1 MPAGAPRRPL
11 PPAAPAAG
19 RRDAGPASVMTPAIA
34 ARARQLAAH
43 AGHRRAIAEFR
54 ARRAADQQARINAL
68 LLEAIAALAGLTGA
82 QQPATAPPPAVPRGP
97 IQTAPRGHLPATGR
111 AQIVASTLAGL
122 ELGAWDRRILRWLAG
137 WDTSTTLTIASW
149 ITRSRAATANQEPQ
163 P

>member
-1 MPAGAPRRPL
+1 MPAGASRRPL

-19 RRDAGPASVMTPAIA
+19 RRDAGPTSVMTPAIA

-68 LLEAIAALAGLTGA
+68 LLEAIAALASLTGA

-97 IQTAPRGHLPATGR
+97 VQTAPRGHLPATGQ
-111 AQIVASTLAGL
+111 AQILASALAGL

-137 WDTSTTLTIASW
+137 WDTSTALTIASW